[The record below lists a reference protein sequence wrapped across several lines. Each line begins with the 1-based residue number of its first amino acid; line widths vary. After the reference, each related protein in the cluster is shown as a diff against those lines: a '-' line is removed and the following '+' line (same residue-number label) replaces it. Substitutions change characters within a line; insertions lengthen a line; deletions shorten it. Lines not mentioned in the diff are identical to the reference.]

1 MKVKATHHVALLTP
15 NMEEMQK
22 FYGETLGFPV
32 VGRWDDVNIVFYD
45 AAGTRIELVGRD
57 TATAETNPTGG
68 WAHLALHVEDLDEA
82 FQDLLDKGVRTRTAP
97 KEFQTIRNAFFFD
110 PDGNQIE
117 LVEDPPQNM

>member
-15 NMEEMQK
+15 SFEEMQK

-32 VGRWDDVNIVFYD
+32 VGRWDAVDIVFYD

-68 WAHLALHVEDLDEA
+68 WAHFALHVDDIDAA
-82 FQDLLDKGVRTRTAP
+82 FQELVNMGVKIRSEP
-97 KEFQTIRNAFFFD
+97 KNFQTIRNAFFFD

-117 LVEDPPQNM
+117 LVEDPAKNT